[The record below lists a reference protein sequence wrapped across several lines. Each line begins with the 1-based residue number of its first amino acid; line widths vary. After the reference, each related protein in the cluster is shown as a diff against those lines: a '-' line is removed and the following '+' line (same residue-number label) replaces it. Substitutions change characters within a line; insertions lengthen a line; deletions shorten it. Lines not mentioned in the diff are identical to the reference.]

1 MQETYLIVC
10 GIVISCFTSL
20 FLGYCYNDFIRKI
33 YQNINLTKDFKW
45 FKLFY
50 FKEWKYDLND
60 SQRDIIEKLIP
71 LLPPTT
77 HFVGIDV
84 GRLIGNNF
92 EIHYCKKKNNKYSN
106 ETERFTIMVLPTSY
120 IVLCYTDSAKHDYNR
135 IYFKLCKLQD
145 FPCELCN
152 VLKLDK
158 ELRINLLTQSETGQD
173 FQI

>member
-1 MQETYLIVC
+1 MYIVGC
-10 GIVISCFTSL
+10 GIIIGGLISL
-20 FLGYCYNDFIRKI
+20 FLGYCYDDFIRKV
-33 YQNINLTKDFKW
+33 YQNINFEKDFKW

-50 FKEWKYDLND
+50 FKEWKYDLNYA
-60 SQRDIIEKLIP
+60 QRDIIGKLIP

-84 GRLIGNNF
+84 DRLIGNNF
-92 EIHYCKKKNNKYSN
+92 EIHYYKKKNNKYSN

-135 IYFKLCKLQD
+135 MYFEICKLQD
-145 FPCELCN
+145 FPCELSN

-158 ELRINLLTQSETGQD
+158 ELRINLLTQPETGQD